1 MGQGLRGNNTVSNQ
15 EQVSMY
21 AKFKALD
28 DSESTASSTNST
40 NFEALDAL
48 VEVKMSS
55 VENTTAIKDHLKESP
70 NIKTVR
76 KPRDPEG
83 FKHNL
88 PVSYVPPP
96 TIPEVFKMSTT
107 SMPSKMISIPP
118 PKIPDVFLNAP
129 SSGLGPNFWLN
140 SSAVSTKSIQAK
152 SYIKST
158 LKSRSR

>member
-1 MGQGLRGNNTVSNQ
+1 MKISFFSNLLSLLLTPYNITTRCLKKYCQCFVQGHDCHGNCACQNCQNNSGMGQGLRGNNTVSNQ

-55 VENTTAIKDHLKESP
+55 AENTTAIKDHLKESP

-88 PVSYVPPP
+88 PF
-96 TIPEVFKMSTT
+96 ICTT
-107 SMPSKMISIPP
+107 SN
-118 PKIPDVFLNAP
+118 D
-129 SSGLGPNFWLN
+129 
-140 SSAVSTKSIQAK
+140 T
-152 SYIKST
+152 
-158 LKSRSR
+158 